1 MRIRFL
7 HPRRSLAEGGFTL
20 AEVMVA
26 LGARTIVMGAL
37 FLSVT
42 SLSRTFNA
50 TEAYSRA
57 QAAQIRLIDA
67 VALDLRRATGVA
79 ITTAPTSNPA
89 ATGNTTA
96 RFAYGQAS
104 AAANTVTVRNGNY
117 DYVNEVVGGG
127 TGASTYLTLTLPGI
141 YQSQN
146 PLSVN
151 YRNVTTLIST
161 GRAVRYGTST
171 GVVADVTVQYRRAYV
186 PKYGAECYV
195 RRESG
200 VDQVVVEKA
209 DYMDLDVMAQEDGS
223 FVVDA
228 WFTPTFSNARAR
240 GNARVT
246 SSDRV
251 MLRNPRRD

>member
-1 MRIRFL
+1 
-7 HPRRSLAEGGFTL
+7 
-20 AEVMVA
+20 MVA
-26 LGARTIVMGAL
+26 LATSTLVIGAL
-37 FLSVT
+37 MLSVT

-50 TEAYSRA
+50 TESYSRA

-79 ITTAPTSNPA
+79 ITTSTSSNPA
-89 ATGNTTA
+89 ATSNATV
-96 RFAYGQAS
+96 RFAYDGTSLATNS
-104 AAANTVTVRNGNY
+104 VTIRDGTY

-127 TGASTYLTLTLPGI
+127 SESSIYLTLTIPGI

-146 PLSVN
+146 PSSAY

-161 GRAVRYGTST
+161 GRAVRYGTSV
-171 GVVADVTVQYRRAYV
+171 GVSADVTVQYRRAYM
-186 PKYGAECYV
+186 PTYGSECYV

-200 VDQVVVEKA
+200 VDQVIVERA
-209 DYMDLDVMAQEDGS
+209 NYMDLDVIAQADGS

-240 GNARVT
+240 GSARVT